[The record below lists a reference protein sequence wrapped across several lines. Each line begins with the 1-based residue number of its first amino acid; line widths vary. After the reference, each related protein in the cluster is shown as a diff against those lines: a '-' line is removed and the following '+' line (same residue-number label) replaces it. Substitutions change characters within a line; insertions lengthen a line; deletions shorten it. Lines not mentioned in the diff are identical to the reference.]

1 MSDVEIGF
9 GLFVGL
15 WLLFF
20 GNYPFNSRG
29 GLNL

>member
-15 WLLFF
+15 WVLFF
-20 GNYPFNSRG
+20 ILLYVDRKRM
-29 GLNL
+29 L